1 MTVITPISLSADW
14 SVTVWVLAPPTQYM
28 PGRHQVA
35 VSSSRGVYTWG
46 GGGKRNKGKYL
57 CVYNNAGMMPSLQI
71 ALCSDIHVCLQK

>member
-46 GGGKRNKGKYL
+46 GGGKEK
-57 CVYNNAGMMPSLQI
+57 
-71 ALCSDIHVCLQK
+71 

>member
-46 GGGKRNKGKYL
+46 GGGREIRVNT
-57 CVYNNAGMMPSLQI
+57 CVSTIML
-71 ALCSDIHVCLQK
+71 V